1 MSENHVGPSG
11 SNTLAFLELPQRVTK
26 PRQKGLTIVRDY
38 GLGSFAARDLME
50 SVGEYIDFLKFRN
63 VLSALEG
70 DDLVRN
76 KIQIYRAAGVEVFTG
91 GILFEV
97 AVMRGKVDRL
107 WPAIS
112 SLGFTAAEVSDNMV
126 DISLKEKREHVRQ
139 AAAAG
144 LKVIFEYGKKFPDA
158 PLDLEEAADE
168 IQSILEDGAY
178 KVVLERSELDLL
190 LGANADRPEI
200 ERLLQ
205 LVERCGGG
213 QPGVRGGDDPAHGV
227 VRQDLRS
234 RRESWSQ
241 HRAREGGEDRT
252 AAPWPGPRDR
262 VRVLRESRR
271 LGGERNACR
280 SYRHHHH

>member
-205 LVERCGGG
+205 LVERV
-213 QPGVRGGDDPAHGV
+213 GVDNLVFEAETTPHMVWCVRTFGPDVNLGPNIEPEKVARIEPLRRG
-227 VRQDLRS
+227 L
-234 RRESWSQ
+234 
-241 HRAREGGEDRT
+241 AREIGYEFFEKAGG
-252 AAPWPGPRDR
+252 
-262 VRVLRESRR
+262 
-271 LGGERNACR
+271 
-280 SYRHHHH
+280 